1 MIVVAGETLVDLVP
15 YRQDGGELPLMAP
28 RLGGGPFNVAMAA
41 ARLDAPV
48 AFVSRIS
55 HDSFGKALLDRLRDT
70 GVDVGGV
77 QRGYQ
82 PTTLAVV
89 GIAPDGSASYSFYVE
104 GTADRYFS
112 APVRLP
118 EGVSAL
124 AFGTLSMVLE
134 PGASVYERLL
144 KSMSAQGK
152 LIMLDPNI
160 RAELIADPDAYRARF
175 AGWLPH
181 VGILK
186 VSVEDT
192 LWLAGVTGGPDPAAL
207 HKALRHWQGPAA
219 VVVTRGAGGLSAV
232 FHGAESVSVPSVPTD
247 VVDTIGAGDTIV
259 GALLA
264 WLHHHDS
271 LSLDGVRRMGHTEW
285 TAALTFA
292 AKAAAI
298 TVSRA
303 GAEPPY
309 LTEIDQ

>member
-1 MIVVAGETLVDLVP
+1 MIVVAGEALVDLVP
-15 YRQDGGELPLMAP
+15 YRQDSGKLPLMMP
-28 RLGGGPFNVAMAA
+28 RLGGGPFNVAIAA

-55 HDSFGKALLDRLRDT
+55 HDSFGKALLDRLQDS
-70 GVDVGGV
+70 GVDVGEV

-89 GIAPDGSASYSFYVE
+89 GVAPDGSASYSFYVE
-104 GTADRYFS
+104 GTADRYIS

-118 EGVSAL
+118 EDVSAL

-134 PGASVYERLL
+134 PSASVYEQLL

-160 RAELIADPDAYRARF
+160 RAELIPDPDAYRTRF

-192 LWLAGVTGGPDPAAL
+192 LWLAGVTGQPDLAAL
-207 HKALRHWQGPAA
+207 REMFLRWQGPAA
-219 VVVTRGAGGLSAV
+219 VIVTRGAGGLSVV
-232 FHGAESVSVPSVPTD
+232 FQGGESVSVPSVATE

-271 LSLDGVRRMGHTEW
+271 LSLDGVRRMGHAEW